1 MDNGLKERG
10 AEMPPYSFFDIKADE
25 INTAYAYYGID
36 DP

>member
-10 AEMPPYSFFDIKADE
+10 AEMPLILFDIKADE